1 MNSPERWTNF
11 SAARL
16 VASTF
21 GVLAGIGGLTHGIGE
36 VLQGNTTPGNIF
48 IVSWAQGPIATH
60 MAGDPAMTVVP
71 NLLITGV
78 LGIVVSLVTIAW
90 AMGFVQR
97 KHGGFVLILLF
108 IAMLLVGGGFGSPII
123 GILAGIAGI
132 LIHARIPWWR
142 RRFSGSTGRV
152 LARLW
157 PWLFSIAAI
166 NGLFLFVGAIFLVYS
181 FGWGNEDLYLN
192 SFFFAVMSVS
202 LTIITGIAYDLQS
215 GVRVAVIS
223 DPES

>member
-1 MNSPERWTNF
+1 MKVRESWTNF

-16 VASTF
+16 VASIF
-21 GVLAGIGGLTHGIGE
+21 GVLAGLGGLTHGIGE
-36 VLQGNTTPGNIF
+36 ILQGNTTPSSMF
-48 IVSWAQGPIATH
+48 IDSWTQGPIATH

-78 LGIVVSLVTIAW
+78 LGMVVSLVTIAW
-90 AMGFVQR
+90 AVAFVQR

-108 IAMLLVGGGFGSPII
+108 LVMLLVGGGFGSPII

-132 LIHARIPWWR
+132 LNHARITWWR
-142 RRFSGSTGRV
+142 RRFSGSAGRF

-157 PWLFSIAAI
+157 PWLFGIAAI
-166 NGLFLFVGAIFLVYS
+166 NGLFLFVGAIFLVYT

-192 SFFFAVMSVS
+192 SFLFAVVSVS

-215 GVRVAVIS
+215 GARVAVS
-223 DPES
+223 